1 MTTSNATLSG
11 SIKTMIEQLSLG
23 VQVFRDVAPPKAH
36 LPFVVVTE
44 GVTWRALHH
53 GDTDASDGDTIREQA
68 QLDIYQA
75 KRAPDGTRIEDYD
88 LEDEICYALGQTRL
102 PTWVHHVDG
111 VRVLMRSMGD
121 NTHNL
126 RRTIVTI
133 EIDRRYESRTALK

>member
-1 MTTSNATLSG
+1 MTTTNATLSG
-11 SIKTMIEQLSLG
+11 AIKTVIEQLGLG

-44 GVTWRALHH
+44 NVAWQILYA
-53 GDTDASDGDTIREQA
+53 GDTGANTESTIREHA

-75 KRAPDGTRIEDYD
+75 KRAPDGTRIEDYN
-88 LEDEICYALGQTRL
+88 LEDEICHQLQNTRL

-111 VRVLMRSMGD
+111 LRVIMRSTGPQG
-121 NTHNL
+121 TL

-133 EIDRRYESRTALK
+133 EIDRRYVTRFAPQ

>member
-11 SIKTMIEQLSLG
+11 ALKTEIEQLGLG

-44 GVTWRALHH
+44 NIAWTILHH
-53 GDTDASDGDTIREQA
+53 GDTDASDEDTIREQV

-75 KRAPDGTRIEDYD
+75 KRAPDGARVENYY
-88 LEDEICYALGQTRL
+88 LEDEICHTVSKTRL

-111 VRVLMRSMGD
+111 CRVLMRSVGPLGS
-121 NTHNL
+121 L

-133 EIDRRYESRTALK
+133 EIDRRYVSRISVP

>member
-11 SIKTMIEQLSLG
+11 AIKTVIEQLGLG

-44 GVTWRALHH
+44 GVTWQILRH
-53 GDTDASDGDTIREQA
+53 GDTDASDEDTIREQA

-75 KRAPDGTRIEDYD
+75 KRAPDGTRIEDYA
-88 LEDEICYALGQTRL
+88 LEDEICHVLQKTRL

-111 VRVLMRSMGD
+111 LRVIMRSTGQPGS
-121 NTHNL
+121 L

-133 EIDRRYESRTALK
+133 EINRRYVSRFATQ

>member
-11 SIKTMIEQLSLG
+11 AIKTTVEQLGLG

-44 GVTWRALHH
+44 GVTWRILPH
-53 GDTDASDGDTIREQA
+53 GDADSGGEDAIREQA

-75 KRAPDGTRIEDYD
+75 KRAPDGTRIEDYA
-88 LEDEICYALGQTRL
+88 LEDEICHALQHSRL

-111 VRVLMRSMGD
+111 LRVIMRSTGPV
-121 NTHNL
+121 TSL

-133 EIDRRYESRTALK
+133 EIDRRYVSRFAT